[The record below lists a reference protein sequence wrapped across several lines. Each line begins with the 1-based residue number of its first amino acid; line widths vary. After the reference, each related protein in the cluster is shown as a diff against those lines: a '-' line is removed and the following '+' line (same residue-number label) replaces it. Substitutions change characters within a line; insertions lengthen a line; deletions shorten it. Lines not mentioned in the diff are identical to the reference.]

1 MLTHATTSTPTHPYR
16 HQGAVLRVSEP
27 TSPFGADAA
36 EVRASWPGL
45 LPEFTPG
52 APLPIVYDRSRLR
65 ALDPAAERARWLAY
79 LHTDRG
85 LVLLAP
91 LAFLALLA
99 VFRLVARPRDAR
111 CIPPVKPRSMLC
123 SMTSRARAL
132 LPASERTERRAE

>member
-1 MLTHATTSTPTHPYR
+1 MLTHATTSTPTYLYH

-65 ALDPAAERARWLAY
+65 ALDPAAERASWLAY